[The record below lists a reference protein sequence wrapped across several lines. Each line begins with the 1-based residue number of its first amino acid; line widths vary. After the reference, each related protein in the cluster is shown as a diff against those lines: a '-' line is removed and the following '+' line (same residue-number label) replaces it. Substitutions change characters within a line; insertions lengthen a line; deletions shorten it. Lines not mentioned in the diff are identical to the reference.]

1 MLKATLRSFFAH
13 KGRMLLSALAVVL
26 SVAFVSGSLIFSD
39 TVSRTFDKLFAST
52 AADVAVSP
60 KEAFEQ
66 NRGFGTGL
74 VPTLPAS
81 VGEDVAKVPGVQ
93 DVHLDVEVENLTV
106 TDAENEPIGRTTGP
120 PTIAANW
127 YVSDRSPVELSDGRE
142 PAGAGEALLD
152 KDSADR
158 KGIEIGDTLHVL
170 AQPGTFDVEVV
181 GIAEFTTTN
190 PGATVVYLETAAA
203 QRQLLANPE
212 RETAERETAEQ
223 ENGTRERGEPA
234 DPELVT
240 SLSVDA
246 APGVPDAE
254 LKKRVKA
261 ALDGKY
267 TVETADEQAKSAA
280 EELGTFLDIIK
291 YVMLGFAGIAVLVG
305 IFLIVNTFSMLIA
318 QRTRELGLM
327 RALGADRRQV
337 RRSVLTEALLLGL
350 AGSTLGLLSGIGL
363 AVGLIAA
370 LSLLG
375 MNLDAAEMVVSWVT
389 PVVAYTVGV
398 GVTFVA
404 AYLPA
409 RRAARV
415 SPMAALADLEIAEVG
430 RPMRVRAVL
439 GSVLG
444 AVGTVSFVLCATAE
458 RTRDSAVYLV
468 GGVVLTML
476 AVVAAG
482 PLLVRPVIRVLGGW
496 FPRIFGSVGALSQRN
511 ALRNP
516 RRTGATAVAL
526 MVGLALVGGMSV
538 AAASMTKSFDE
549 EIDRTLGADFIVQ
562 SDNFGPFPRQVTEQ
576 VKDADG
582 VGLVVRQRFAP
593 LRVTLP
599 DGEKTST
606 SAGAFDEGLDQV
618 SRLEYAAGDTAGALA
633 PGHVGLQ
640 RQYARDHGIRM
651 GDTLPVLFPNGERTE
666 LTVGALTKQ
675 ETSGGFG
682 AAGGFFLGLATLEEH
697 LPGGQETA
705 LFVNAAGGTDPDTL
719 RASLEGGLAEYPQV
733 KVRDQADFKEL
744 IREQIVVLLYLVF
757 ALLGLAI
764 IIAVLGVVNTLALS
778 VVERTREIGMLR
790 AIGLSRRQT
799 RRMIRL
805 ESVVI
810 AVFGALLGL
819 VLGLAWG
826 AGVHEVLALE
836 GMRAFAI
843 DWTVQLA
850 VVIGSVLV
858 GLLAALLPALRAS
871 RLNVLAAIA
880 HE

>member
-13 KGRMLLSALAVVL
+13 KGRLLLSALAVLL

-39 TVSRTFDKLFAST
+39 TVSRTFDRLFAST
-52 AADVAVSP
+52 ASDVAVSP

-66 NRGFGTGL
+66 NRGFGSGL

-81 VGEDVAKVPGVQ
+81 VSEDVAKVPGVQ
-93 DVHLDVEVENLTV
+93 AVHLDVEVENLTI

-120 PTIAANW
+120 PTIASNW
-127 YVSDRSPVELSDGRE
+127 YVSDRSPVVLSEGRE

-152 KDSADR
+152 KDTADR
-158 KGIEIGDTLHVL
+158 KDVEIGDTLNIL
-170 AQPGTFDVEVV
+170 AQPGTFEVEVV
-181 GIAEFTTTN
+181 GIAKFTTTN
-190 PGATVVYLETAAA
+190 PGAAVVYLETAAA
-203 QRQLLANPE
+203 QRQLLENPD
-212 RETAERETAEQ
+212 AA
-223 ENGTRERGEPA
+223 EPA
-234 DPELVT
+234 PGGAEPESAELAT
-240 SLSVDA
+240 SVSVDA
-246 APGVPDAE
+246 APGVSDAE
-254 LKKRVKA
+254 LKQRVKR
-261 ALDGKY
+261 ALDGEY
-267 TVETADEQAKSAA
+267 TVQTADEQAKSAA

-363 AVGLIAA
+363 AVGLIETMG
-370 LSLLG
+370 LLG

-389 PVVAYTVGV
+389 PLVAYAVGV

-444 AVGTVSFVLCATAE
+444 VVGAVSFVFCATAE

-562 SDNFGPFPRQVTEQ
+562 SDNFGPFPREVTER
-576 VKDADG
+576 VEDADG

-593 LRVTLP
+593 LEVSLP
-599 DGEKTST
+599 DGEKEST
-606 SAGAFDEGLDQV
+606 SAGAFDKGLDQV
-618 SRLEYAAGDTAGALA
+618 SRLEYAAGSTAAALA
-633 PGHVGLQ
+633 PGHVGLE
-640 RQYARDHGIRM
+640 RQFARDHGIRM
-651 GDTLPVLFPNGERTE
+651 GSTLPVKFPNGKRTE
-666 LTVGALTKQ
+666 LTVGALTNQ

-682 AAGGFFLGLATLEEH
+682 PPGGFLLGLETLEEH
-697 LPGGQETA
+697 LPGGQEVA
-705 LFVNAAGGTDPDTL
+705 LFVNAGGGTDVDRL
-719 RASLEGGLAEYPQV
+719 RTSLERGLEGFPQV

-744 IREQIVVLLYLVF
+744 IRDQIVVLLYLVF